1 MPSEAE
7 ASVRGNLEAKN
18 RSEYSFSARVISSS
32 TPRVKSASSASKIS
46 YRAPLAGDAGDL
58 PPGMSANAPDLPF
71 HSNDVE
77 KGTRDEKN
85 VGTGEKDEIVAWE
98 EAAGSPNHYHGL
110 GRLGKK
116 LLTLGVEE
124 RGIWP
129 VPLNERV
136 DRPYSKIFFVWFSMN
151 FNILSNAGTG
161 HLRTGIAGYMSD
173 HSILQPAML
182 CFPLLPVSLLV
193 TIHVLLLITT
203 AISKLD
209 LGTKIRHAPDDNLP
223 LFLRALASVTNG
235 NLSWTVGIVVM
246 AVISL
251 LVSFCG
257 YTVLNWYERVAWI
270 PVLVTF
276 LVALGVGGKHLSSP
290 PPAEPAS
297 AVAVL
302 GFASTLAG
310 FAITFSGMAADFSSY
325 FKPTVSNWKLFFSAY
340 LGYLIPIV
348 GIQCFGAAVVVV
360 VGSIPDWEQGYEGG
374 NVGGLLEAMLHPV
387 GGFGKFLTV
396 LLSLSVAPNIAAT
409 FYSISINIQVVV
421 PYFVRVPRY
430 IFSVVATAIVVPISI
445 VGAHRFYD
453 TLVNFLGLIGYWA
466 SAFVAIVLV
475 EHLCFRKSYPSPSAY
490 PLKAWNRPDLLPSG
504 VAAVGAGILSFGLV
518 IPSMH
523 QVWYVGP
530 IAEKTGDIGF
540 EVAFVVSGILYW
552 IFRSLEVRL
561 RGRV

>member
-1 MPSEAE
+1 
-7 ASVRGNLEAKN
+7 
-18 RSEYSFSARVISSS
+18 
-32 TPRVKSASSASKIS
+32 
-46 YRAPLAGDAGDL
+46 
-58 PPGMSANAPDLPF
+58 MSANAPDLPF

-85 VGTGEKDEIVAWE
+85 VGSGEKDEVVDWE
-98 EAAGSPNHYHGL
+98 DVAGSPSHYHGL

-129 VPLNERV
+129 VPLDERV

-151 FNILSNAGTG
+151 FNILSFSAGTLG
-161 HLRTGIAGYMSD
+161 PVIFGLGLRDTCLTILFFNLLCCAFPSYLLTWGPQLGMRQMIISRYSFGYYGVIIPCVMNLIGMIGF
-173 HSILQPAML
+173 SILN
-182 CFPLLPVSLLV
+182 C
-193 TIHVLLLITT
+193 I
-203 AISKLD
+203 
-209 LGTKIRHAPDDNLP
+209 LGGQ
-223 LFLRALASVTNG
+223 ALASVTND
-235 NLSWTVGIVVM
+235 NLSWTVGIVVI

-310 FAITFSGMAADFSSY
+310 FAITYSGMAADFSSY
-325 FKPTVSNWKLFFSAY
+325 FKPSVSNWKLFFSAY

-348 GIQCFGAAVVVV
+348 SIQCFGAAVVAV

-430 IFSVVATAIVVPISI
+430 VFSVVATAIVVPISI
-445 VGAHRFYD
+445 VGAHQFYD
-453 TLVNFLGLIGYWA
+453 ALVNFLGLIGYWA

-475 EHLCFRKSYPSPSAY
+475 EHLCFRKSFPSPSAY
-490 PLKAWNRPDLLPSG
+490 PLKAWNRPDLLPTG

-540 EVAFVVSGILYW
+540 EVAFAASGILYW
-552 IFRSLEVRL
+552 FFRCLEIRL